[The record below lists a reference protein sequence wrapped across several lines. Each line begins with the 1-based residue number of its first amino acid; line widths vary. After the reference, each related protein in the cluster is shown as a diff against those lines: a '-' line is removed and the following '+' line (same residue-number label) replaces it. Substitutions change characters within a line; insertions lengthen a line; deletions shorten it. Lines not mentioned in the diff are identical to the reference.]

1 MNKITITV
9 EAGTHSLTREY
20 SLDSVLEEGTDLNE
34 RVTDMLE
41 TIKGLA
47 DKKF

>member
-20 SLDSVLEEGTDLNE
+20 SMDSILKEDTDLNE
-34 RVTDMLE
+34 KANEMLQALIE
-41 TIKGLA
+41 TIR
-47 DKKF
+47 